1 MPGVRIDRFL
11 ASTAIVLLLAGTA
24 GIASAEPKFGST
36 TEAAPAAASTPSA
49 SESNPSAKP
58 AEPSNAAPAPS
69 PAAKPQASAGQSAA
83 ETVVA
88 IIRPDDMNEQAAA
101 PARETPEEKTEQ
113 PAASPP
119 AEAPAEP
126 ADQPAATVTPSQPA
140 EAQPAEAPAE
150 PADQPAATATP
161 SQPAEAPPAEAPAA
175 AAAPAEP
182 APDPT
187 APTVTEAPAAAPVTA
202 TGSDD
207 VPTVGATAPAPA
219 ENAPTPPATPAP
231 SAVADANTP
240 VAEQLRELANG
251 KFDRIVGGKKE
262 RPAFDAYYAA
272 HGYAPLWISDGQLN
286 ARAKAAIAYL
296 GEVDADGLDPA
307 DYPVPNIS
315 ASVSD
320 PAALAEAEIRLSA
333 SVVTYAH
340 HASTGRVHWSRV
352 SSSILYEVK
361 PPAPADVLAAM
372 ADGKDVAATLAG
384 YEPQA
389 PNYIALK
396 AKLADLR
403 AGKAEAGKAP
413 IANGPAPR
421 LGAEDDRVPQLR
433 ERFGLTGDGTTYDK
447 ALAEAVKKFQQEREI
462 KATGLLTPQTIDA
475 LNGRSPDRPIDT
487 ILANLER
494 WRWMP
499 HDLGKDYVIVNLPDY
514 TLRVF
519 HDGKQAWM
527 TRIVAGKPAMATPIM
542 TAEMKY
548 ITVNPTWNVPP
559 SIVAREYM
567 PALAQD
573 PTVLARMGL
582 RVSYNPDGSIHISQP
597 PGDHNALGR
606 LRFNFPNK
614 FLVYQHDTPDKNL
627 FALDKRAFSHGCM
640 RVQDP
645 VKYAEVLLS
654 ILRPGDGY
662 TQDRIRKMI
671 SSQGEQDIQFPR
683 YLPVHLTYQTA
694 FVDDDGRLEFRDDIY
709 DRDRV
714 LIAILRGDERKIAE
728 SPVDRREGSGRPAA
742 MAMPGGYYQGGYQN
756 GGNFFSRLFGGFGDQ
771 QPQPRRRAAQ
781 GRQSWRFQ

>member
-11 ASTAIVLLLAGTA
+11 ASTATVLLIIGTA
-24 GIASAEPKFGST
+24 GIAAAEPKFGST
-36 TEAAPAAASTPSA
+36 TEPPAASAPSA
-49 SESNPSAKP
+49 TETGQPAKP
-58 AEPSNAAPAPS
+58 ADPANVPPA
-69 PAAKPQASAGQSAA
+69 PAAKPQANAGQAM
-83 ETVVA
+83 VA
-88 IIRPDDMNEQAAA
+88 IVKPEDLKGSATAPASEPAEEKTDEPAAA
-101 PARETPEEKTEQ
+101 PDEG
-113 PAASPP
+113 
-119 AEAPAEP
+119 APAE
-126 ADQPAATVTPSQPA
+126 QPAATVAP
-140 EAQPAEAPAE
+140 AQPAEPAAAEAAPAE
-150 PADQPAATATP
+150 PEPATTATMPGEPATTSAVTETPAAQPVTATGGDEVP
-161 SQPAEAPPAEAPAA
+161 A
-175 AAAPAEP
+175 AAAPAEN
-182 APDPT
+182 
-187 APTVTEAPAAAPVTA
+187 
-202 TGSDD
+202 
-207 VPTVGATAPAPA
+207 ATAPAPA
-219 ENAPTPPATPAP
+219 ATPV
-231 SAVADANTP
+231 VADANTP
-240 VAEQLRELANG
+240 VAAQLRELANG
-251 KFDRIVGGKKE
+251 KFDRILGGKKE

-272 HGYAPLWISDGQLN
+272 RGYAPVWIADGQFN
-286 ARAKAAIAYL
+286 ERAKAAIAYL
-296 GEVDADGLDPA
+296 GQVDADGLDPA

-320 PAALAEAEIRLSA
+320 PAAMAEAEIRLSA

-340 HASTGRVHWSRV
+340 HASVGRVHWSRV

-372 ADGKDVAATLAG
+372 ADAKDVAATLAG
-384 YEPQA
+384 YEPQT

-396 AKLADLR
+396 TKLADLR

-413 IANGPAPR
+413 VSNAPAPKI
-421 LGAEDDRVPQLR
+421 GAQDDRVPALR

-447 ALAEAVKKFQQEREI
+447 PLAEAVKKFQQEREL
-462 KATGLLTPQTIDA
+462 KVSGLLTQQTIDA
-475 LNGRSPDRPIDT
+475 LNGRSPDRPVDT

-499 HDLGKDYVIVNLPDY
+499 HDLGKDYVIVNLPDF

-519 HDGKQAWM
+519 HDGQQIWM
-527 TRIVAGKPAMATPIM
+527 TRIVTGKPTMATPIM

-654 ILRPGDGY
+654 VVRPGEGY

-671 SSQGEQDIQFPR
+671 SSQGEQDIQFPH

-694 FVDDDGRLEFRDDIY
+694 FVDEDGRLEFREDMY
-709 DRDRV
+709 GRDQV
-714 LIAILRGDERKIAE
+714 LIAILRGEERKIAE
-728 SPVDRREGSGRPAA
+728 SPVDRREGGSGRAA
-742 MAMPGGYYQGGYQN
+742 AMPGGYYQGNYPGGYQN
-756 GGNFFSRLFGGFGDQ
+756 GGNFFSRLFGGGFNDQ
-771 QPQPRRRAAQ
+771 QPTPRRRAAQ
-781 GRQSWRFQ
+781 GRQSWGFFQ